1 MAGHRVFSCLIPFSA
16 AKSLSRMALTVCIS
30 ISHAWGLLF
39 LYNFANTSLFK
50 FPFFFFPISSAPF
63 FKIGIQLIYNIVLVS
78 AVQQH
83 ESALISSKYTHIP
96 SLLSLPPTSPSH
108 STPKVIKEHWAELP
122 VLNSSFPLASYFTHD
137 SVYMWMAPSRFSL
150 PSPSPSCP
158 RSFSTPMSLLLPCK

>member
-1 MAGHRVFSCLIPFSA
+1 MFNSIQCCQITFQNGSNSLHLHQPCLRTPI
-16 AKSLSRMALTVCIS
+16 SLQLCQYFIIQVS
-30 ISHAWGLLF
+30 
-39 LYNFANTSLFK
+39 
-50 FPFFFFPISSAPF
+50 FFFFPISSAPF

-83 ESALISSKYTHIP
+83 ESALISSKYSHIP
-96 SLLSLPPTSPSH
+96 SLLILPPTSPSH

-137 SVYMWMAPSRFSL
+137 SVYMSMAPSRFSL